1 MHFSQA
7 VSIMQSQVTVM
18 KKVHVI
24 YNDQDPLASD
34 LILSLPQDGLRLLF
48 DSTSQRLKIIEIF
61 NMRFVKLRYCG
72 IHFNTP
78 EITPTI
84 DQIDQSFG
92 ATHPGVYNEDK
103 QMFAL
108 NFRGLSFEFPV
119 EQASEPRF
127 VRGVA
132 SFQFPSGCSPTASR
146 MCVFQGAQMA
156 DCKAPPLP
164 LSCFFAHPYL
174 QNLEV
179 IRDNATRRTLGLR
192 LAYVCEG
199 SAGVLEPKKQT
210 VFQEVRFGQ
219 SGQDILSALGTP
231 SRIFYKDDDKMRIHS
246 PQPHRR
252 VPGAYSDYFFNYFT
266 LGFDL
271 LFDGSSHLLKKIV
284 LHTNYPGHYNFNMY
298 HRCEFQLQLS
308 ADKVMPDVGH
318 LLDVNQPVVM
328 VTAYSRWDS
337 IVEKLNPSESPIVLK
352 RASSTNTVNPFGSTL
367 CYGYQDI
374 IFEVMTNNYIAS
386 VTVYSSECVTAG

>member
-7 VSIMQSQVTVM
+7 VSIMQSQVIAM

-24 YNDQDPLASD
+24 YNEQDLLASD

-48 DSTSQRLKIIEIF
+48 DATFQRLKIIEIF
-61 NMRFVKLRYCG
+61 NLRLVKLRYCG
-72 IHFNTP
+72 NHFNSPT
-78 EITPTI
+78 IAPTI

-92 ATHPGVYNEDK
+92 ATHPGVYNSDK

-108 NFRGLSFEFPV
+108 NFRGLCFEFPV
-119 EQASEPRF
+119 EQAPEPRF
-127 VRGVA
+127 LRGLG
-132 SFQFPSGCSPTASR
+132 SFQFPSGFSPTASR
-146 MCVFQGAQMA
+146 MCIFQGAQLA

-179 IRDNATRRTLGLR
+179 IRDDLAHRTLGLR
-192 LAYVCEG
+192 LAYVCEA

-210 VFQEVRFGQ
+210 IFQEIRFGQ
-219 SGQDILSALGTP
+219 SGQDILSALGNP

-252 VPGAYSDYFFNYFT
+252 IPGAYSDYFFNYFT
-266 LGFDL
+266 LGLDL
-271 LFDGSSHLLKKIV
+271 LFDGYSHLLKKIV

-298 HRCEFQLQLS
+298 HRCEFQLGLPE
-308 ADKVMPDVGH
+308 DKVMPDMGH
-318 LLDVNQPVVM
+318 LVDFTQPTIM

-337 IVEKLNPSESPIVLK
+337 IVEKLKPSESPIVLK

-367 CYGYQDI
+367 CYGYQDM
-374 IFEVMTNNYIAS
+374 IFEVMSNNCIAS
-386 VTVYSSECVTAG
+386 VTFYSSENVITA